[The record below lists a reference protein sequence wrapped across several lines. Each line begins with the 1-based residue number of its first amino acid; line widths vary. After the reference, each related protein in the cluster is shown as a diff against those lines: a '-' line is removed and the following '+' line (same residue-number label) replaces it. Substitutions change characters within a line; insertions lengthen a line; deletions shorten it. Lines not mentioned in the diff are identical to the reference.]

1 MSQFEP
7 QDPAY
12 AERVSASFARQ
23 RVMQYLGADLAEVR
37 PGYCRIH
44 LPFRPELT
52 QQHGYIH
59 AGVVGTIAD
68 SAGGYAGYTLMPADS
83 SVLTVEYKLNLLAP
97 ARGERLVAE
106 GHVIRAGRTLV
117 VCRAE
122 VSAQHGETRALCA
135 TLLQTLMTMH
145 GRADAGA
152 PEG

>member
-1 MSQFEP
+1 MSFRP
-7 QDPAY
+7 RDPDY

-23 RVMQYLGADLAEVR
+23 RIMTHLGAELVEVG
-37 PGYCRIH
+37 PGYCRIA
-44 LPFRPELT
+44 LPYRPELT

-68 SAGGYAGYTLMPADS
+68 SAGGYAGYTLMPPDA

-106 GHVIRAGRTLV
+106 GHVVRAGRTLV
-117 VCRAE
+117 VCRADVLAQQGSEE
-122 VSAQHGETRALCA
+122 VACA

-145 GRADAGA
+145 GKPDNG
-152 PEG
+152 E